1 MNGEAEV
8 WKLEAARLQ
17 RENDS
22 LKTEVR
28 DLVSV
33 VHRMTQY
40 AKKLR
45 STYRGHET
53 KRQKRESACMN

>member
-28 DLVSV
+28 DLVAV

-45 STYRGHET
+45 ATYQGHET
-53 KRQKRESACMN
+53 KRQKRESTCMN